1 MKTDS
6 EFLSPLL
13 VQEQFLNTLLS
24 YISEF
29 YSPSLLYTLH
39 KLEGSAAS
47 LEKEMAA
54 HSSVLAWRI
63 PGTGQPDELPSVGL
77 RRVGHD

>member
-24 YISEF
+24 YICEF
-29 YSPSLLYTLH
+29 YSPSLLYTIAQIGRLCCFLGEGNGNPLQSSC
-39 KLEGSAAS
+39 LENPRDGG
-47 LEKEMAA
+47 
-54 HSSVLAWRI
+54 AW
-63 PGTGQPDELPSVGL
+63 
-77 RRVGHD
+77 